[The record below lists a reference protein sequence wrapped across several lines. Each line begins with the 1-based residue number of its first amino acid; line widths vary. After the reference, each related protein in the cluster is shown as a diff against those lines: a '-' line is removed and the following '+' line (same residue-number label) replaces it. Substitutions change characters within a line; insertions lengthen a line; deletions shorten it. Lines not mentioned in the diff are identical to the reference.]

1 MVYKRKCAQ
10 HNQEIAEMTES
21 LQHWQQQMADK
32 DDHMQALTVTNRQL
46 HEQAK
51 LVKLFTQ

>member
-21 LQHWQQQMADK
+21 LQHWQQQMAHK